1 MKSIDGFNVYFL
13 IYNGQHGFSH
23 RCWTKSRIFVEYTD
37 ILIATVMTEQSFAP
51 SWLKIDDDKFRD
63 LLEYLCKKARSDGH
77 DPFYSAAQELLKG
90 RVSSL
95 MPELACRM
103 DGSEEEQLFRI
114 RLLGAWLLCNG
125 EDTQERMEVAFAMF
139 NVLASIVSEELS
151 QKLFT
156 LSLTVLCSGGIS
168 VPGFS
173 WEDLV
178 NVNKDLLSHKIISN
192 AETLPAKKSVE
203 SWFDGKGILHI
214 DSEKVSIIPM
224 NRKGY
229 SMYHSKLSDCMRLVD
244 GRLCVYVEKGE
255 KLKKTEE
262 SDIAGIERFASTFR
276 NEQQSITPPQSI
288 LKKYS
293 LEQEVMVRV
302 VSKSSHDIVIETVAP
317 DYEKISGTLYHNKG
331 IFFYNNADFARA
343 LEVGDYFKAVV
354 KDKDR
359 GYFSIYDR
367 FLKEMVSLVGE
378 GDIILA
384 KYSLDYKG
392 KPLWFTNEG
401 VPVYVNDSEQYGI
414 GDIAYIELTKVDP
427 NGYIAAAISEDQT
440 GIEDEEPFDDEKE
453 WFIQN
458 NIIEKDYTEP
468 RTNAQTILSL
478 DFVRVFE
485 RALYNYQKTL
495 SRASEIYK
503 VLCYCQMLSELTS
516 EEKEL
521 HFLEL
526 KSSYLEQLVL
536 FAKGQYDKMKRL
548 VPSSDIGGIESVE
561 RSVRLVDI
569 LMQINSSEESELLD
583 DTILSSKDPLTK
595 RTARILQSYNRIKDI
610 VPESSLNDLKM
621 EIIRGLSF
629 DAEIQASL
637 DEKDD
642 EYLGMEDKVKEFKTS
657 FVYPA
662 DKEDRMSPNVKKQS
676 MVVFKAVCAFL
687 NSKVG
692 GTLYLGVSDAGY
704 VVGIDNDLAYL
715 KANSDSYVRF
725 IQDEA
730 KKVFDKSILDYLD
743 FDLKFDGRVV
753 EMKVRPFDD
762 GVVCLDGVP
771 YIRRYAESEPMR
783 EDERARIASEKIASN
798 IHVKSKLEV
807 LERAIAEKKRAILRR
822 FSSSDSIED
831 RKVEPFKVVKGGR
844 YVWCYDIENKC
855 CKQFGIS
862 KMAAVDVLQDPWTHE
877 SEHKEEK
884 TDIFNWVGSEAV
896 SIVLEL
902 DLTARNIIVDEY
914 PLSEPL
920 LKQMDREGKRWRLS
934 TDIYSCIAPGRFCIG
949 LAEHVTIIK
958 GDELKKY
965 ISEYIRKNFL
975 HTYLS

>member
-1 MKSIDGFNVYFL
+1 
-13 IYNGQHGFSH
+13 
-23 RCWTKSRIFVEYTD
+23 
-37 ILIATVMTEQSFAP
+37 MTGQSFTP
-51 SWLKIDDDKFRD
+51 SWIKIDDDKFRD

-95 MPELACRM
+95 MPELACGM
-103 DGSEEEQLFRI
+103 EGSEEEQLFRI

-125 EDTQERMEVAFAMF
+125 EDTQERMEVAFVMF
-139 NVLASIVSEELS
+139 NILAGIVPEELS
-151 QKLFT
+151 QKLFY
-156 LSLTVLCSGGIS
+156 LSLRVLCSGGIQA
-168 VPGFS
+168 PGFT

-178 NVNKDLLSHKIISN
+178 NVNKEVLSHKIIFN
-192 AETLPAKKSVE
+192 AKTLPGKKSVE
-203 SWFDGKGILHI
+203 SWFDGKGLLRV
-214 DSEKVSIIPM
+214 DPEKVSIIPM
-224 NRKGY
+224 DRKGY
-229 SMYHSKLSDCMRLVD
+229 SMCHSKLSDCMRLAD

-262 SDIAGIERFASTFR
+262 TDIAGIERFASAFR
-276 NEQQSITPPQSI
+276 KEQQRTNPPKSI

-302 VSKSSHDIVIETVAP
+302 VSRNSRDLVVETIDP
-317 DYEKISGTLYHNKG
+317 DYEKISGTLHHDRG
-331 IFFYNNADFARA
+331 IFFYNNADFAQA
-343 LEVGDYFKAVV
+343 LEVGDCFKAVV
-354 KDKDR
+354 KDMDR

-367 FLKEMVSLVGE
+367 FLKEMVSLVME

-401 VPVYVNDSEQYGI
+401 VPVYISDSKQYGI
-414 GDIAYIELTKVDP
+414 GDIAYVELTKVDV
-427 NGYIAAAISEDQT
+427 NGYIMAVISEDQT
-440 GIEDEEPFDDEKE
+440 GIEEEESFDDEKE
-453 WFIQN
+453 WFIRSH
-458 NIIEKDYTEP
+458 IREKDYVEP
-468 RTNAQTILSL
+468 KANAQTILSS
-478 DFVRVFE
+478 DFVRIFE
-485 RALYNYQKTL
+485 RSLYNYQKTL

-521 HFLEL
+521 HFLDL
-526 KSSYLEQLVL
+526 KASYLEQLVR
-536 FAKGQYDKMKRL
+536 FAKGQYDRMKRL
-548 VPSSDIGGIESVE
+548 VPSSDICEIKSVK

-583 DTILSSKDPLTK
+583 STIISSEDPLTK
-595 RTARILQSYNRIKDI
+595 KTARILQAYNRIKDI

-621 EIIRGLSF
+621 EIIRGLSL

-642 EYLGMEDKVKEFKTS
+642 EYLGMEDKVKEFKSS

-662 DKEDRMSPNVKKQS
+662 DKKDRMSPNVKKQS

-704 VVGIDNDLAYL
+704 VVGIDSDLAYL
-715 KANSDSYVRF
+715 KANSDSYIRF

-730 KKVFDKSILDYLD
+730 KKVFDKSVLDFLD

-753 EMKVRPFDD
+753 EVKVRPFDD
-762 GVVCLDGVP
+762 GVVCMDGVP

-783 EDERARIASEKIASN
+783 EDERARIASEKVASN
-798 IHVKSKLEV
+798 IRVKSKAED
-807 LERAIAEKKRAILRR
+807 LERAITEKKRAILRR

-831 RKVEPFKVVKGGR
+831 RKVEPFKIVKGGR
-844 YVWCYDIENKC
+844 YVWCYDIEDKC

-877 SEHKEEK
+877 AEHKEEN
-884 TDIFNWVGSEAV
+884 TDIFNWGGSKAF

-902 DLTARNIIVDEY
+902 DLTAKNIIVEEY

-920 LKQMDREGKRWRLS
+920 LKQVDKEGIRWRLS

-949 LAEHVTIIK
+949 LAEHITIIK
-958 GDELKKY
+958 GDELKEY
-965 ISEYIRKNFL
+965 ISEYVRKNF
-975 HTYLS
+975 SGNA

>member
-1 MKSIDGFNVYFL
+1 MDINRRFL
-13 IYNGQHGFSH
+13 IA
-23 RCWTKSRIFVEYTD
+23 I
-37 ILIATVMTEQSFAP
+37 VMTEQSFTP
-51 SWLKIDDDKFRD
+51 SWIKIDDDKFRD
-63 LLEYLCKKARSDGH
+63 LLEYLCRKARSDGH

-95 MPELACRM
+95 VPELACGM

-114 RLLGAWLLCNG
+114 RLLGAWLLCNV
-125 EDTQERMEVAFAMF
+125 EDTQERIEVAFVMF
-139 NVLASIVSEELS
+139 NILAGIVPEELS
-151 QKLFT
+151 QKLFY
-156 LSLTVLCSGGIS
+156 LSLRVLCSGGIQT
-168 VPGFS
+168 PGFT

-178 NVNKDLLSHKIISN
+178 DVNKELLSHKIILN
-192 AETLPAKKSVE
+192 AKTLPAKKFVE
-203 SWFDGKGILHI
+203 SWFDGKGLLHV
-214 DSEKVSIIPM
+214 DPEKISIIPM
-224 NRKGY
+224 NRKDY
-229 SMYHSKLSDCMRLVD
+229 SMYHSKLSDCMRLAD

-262 SDIAGIERFASTFR
+262 SDIAGIERFASAFR
-276 NEQQSITPPQSI
+276 KEQQRTIPTKSI

-293 LEQEVMVRV
+293 LEQEAMVRV
-302 VSKSSHDIVIETVAP
+302 VSRNSHDIVVETIDP
-317 DYEKISGTLYHNKG
+317 DYEKIPGTLHHDRG
-331 IFFYNNADFARA
+331 IFFYNNVDFAQA
-343 LEVGDYFKAVV
+343 LEVGDCFKAVI
-354 KDKDR
+354 KDTDR

-367 FLKEMVSLVGE
+367 FLKEMVSLVME
-378 GDIILA
+378 GDNILA
-384 KYSLDYKG
+384 RYSLNYKG
-392 KPLWFTNEG
+392 KSLWFTNEG
-401 VPVYVNDSEQYGI
+401 VPVYISDSERYDI
-414 GDIAYIELTKVDP
+414 GDIAYVELTKVDA
-427 NGYIAAAISEDQT
+427 NGYIVAVISEDQT
-440 GIEDEEPFDDEKE
+440 GIEEEESFDDEKK

-458 NIIEKDYTEP
+458 HIREKDYVEP
-468 RTNAQTILSL
+468 KANAQTILNS
-478 DFVRVFE
+478 DFVRIFE
-485 RALYNYQKTL
+485 RSLYNYQKTL

-526 KSSYLEQLVL
+526 KASYLEQLVL
-536 FAKGQYDKMKRL
+536 FAKGQYDRMKRL
-548 VPSSDIGGIESVE
+548 VPSSDICGIESVE

-583 DTILSSKDPLTK
+583 SAIISSEDPLTK
-595 RTARILQSYNRIKDI
+595 KTARILQSYNRIKDI

-621 EIIRGLSF
+621 EIIRGLSL

-642 EYLGMEDKVKEFKTS
+642 EYLGVEDKVKEFKSS

-662 DKEDRMSPNVKKQS
+662 DKEDRMSPNMKKQS

-704 VVGIDNDLAYL
+704 VVGIDSDLTYL
-715 KANSDSYVRF
+715 KANSDLYIRL

-730 KKVFDKSILDYLD
+730 KKVFDKSVLDFLD

-753 EMKVRPFDD
+753 EVKVRPFDD
-762 GVVCLDGVP
+762 GVVCMDGVP

-783 EDERARIASEKIASN
+783 EDERARIVSEKVASN
-798 IHVKSKLEV
+798 IHVKSKAED

-831 RKVEPFKVVKGGR
+831 RKVEPFKIVKGGR
-844 YVWCYDIENKC
+844 YVWCYDIEDKC

-877 SEHKEEK
+877 AEHKEEK
-884 TDIFNWVGSEAV
+884 TDIFNWVGTKAF

-902 DLTARNIIVDEY
+902 DLTAKNIIVDEY
-914 PLSEPL
+914 PLSEPI
-920 LKQMDREGKRWRLS
+920 LKRVDKDVMRWRLS

-958 GDELKKY
+958 GDELKEY
-965 ISEYIRKNFL
+965 VSEYVRKNF
-975 HTYLS
+975 SGNA

>member
-1 MKSIDGFNVYFL
+1 MYRTARDFLHMSEEKSYI
-13 IYNGQHGFSH
+13 
-23 RCWTKSRIFVEYTD
+23 CWTKTD
-37 ILIATVMTEQSFAP
+37 ILIVTVMTEQSFAP

-63 LLEYLCKKARSDGH
+63 LLEYLCRKARSDGH

-95 MPELACRM
+95 MPELSCGM
-103 DGSEEEQLFRI
+103 EVSEDEKLFRI
-114 RLLGAWLLCNG
+114 RLLGAWLLCNV
-125 EDTQERMEVAFAMF
+125 EDTHERMEVAFAMF
-139 NVLASIVSEELS
+139 NILASIVPEELS
-151 QKLFT
+151 QKLFA
-156 LSLTVLCSGGIS
+156 LSLRVLCSGGIQA
-168 VPGFS
+168 PGFA

-178 NVNKDLLSHKIISN
+178 DVNKELLSHKIILN
-192 AETLPAKKSVE
+192 AKTLPSKKSVE
-203 SWFDGKGILHI
+203 SWFDGKGLLHV
-214 DSEKVSIIPM
+214 DPEKVSIIPM
-224 NRKGY
+224 NRKDY
-229 SMYHSKLSDCMRLVD
+229 SMCHSKLSDCMSLAD

-262 SDIAGIERFASTFR
+262 SDIDGIGRFAGEFR
-276 NEQQSITPPQSI
+276 KEQQRTVPPQSI

-293 LEQEVMVRV
+293 LEQETMVRV
-302 VSKSSHDIVIETVAP
+302 ISRSSHDIVVETVDP
-317 DYEKISGTLYHNKG
+317 EYEKISGTLHHDRG
-331 IFFYNNADFARA
+331 IFFYNNVDFAQA
-343 LEVGDYFKAVV
+343 LEVGDCFKAVI
-354 KDKDR
+354 KDKER
-359 GYFSIYDR
+359 GYFSVYDR
-367 FLKEMVSLVGE
+367 FLKEMVSLAME
-378 GDIILA
+378 GDSILA
-384 KYSLDYKG
+384 RYSLDYKG

-401 VPVYVNDSEQYGI
+401 VPVYVSDSEQYGI
-414 GDIAYIELTKVDP
+414 GDIAYIELTKVDT
-427 NGYIAAAISEDQT
+427 NGYITGIISEDQS
-440 GIEDEEPFDDEKE
+440 GIEEEEPFDDEKE
-453 WFIQN
+453 WFIRN
-458 NIIEKDYTEP
+458 HIREKDYVEP
-468 RTNAQTILSL
+468 KDNAQTILSS
-478 DFVRVFE
+478 DFVRIFE
-485 RALYNYQKTL
+485 RSLYNYQKTL

-526 KSSYLEQLVL
+526 KASYLEQLVL
-536 FAKGQYDKMKRL
+536 FAKGQYDRMKQL
-548 VPSSDIGGIESVE
+548 VPPSDIGGIESVE
-561 RSVRLVDI
+561 RSVKLVDI

-583 DTILSSKDPLTK
+583 STILSSEDPLTK

-621 EIIRGLSF
+621 EIIRGLSL

-642 EYLGMEDKVKEFKTS
+642 EYLGMEDKVKEFKSS

-715 KANSDSYVRF
+715 KANSDSYIRF

-730 KKVFDKSILDYLD
+730 KKVFDKSILDFLD

-753 EMKVRPFDD
+753 EVKVRPFDD
-762 GVVCLDGVP
+762 GVVCLEGVP

-783 EDERARIASEKIASN
+783 EDERARIASEKVAPN
-798 IHVKSKLEV
+798 IQVKSKAEN

-822 FSSSDSIED
+822 FSSSDRIED
-831 RKVEPFKVVKGGR
+831 RKVEPFKIVRGGK
-844 YVWCYDIENKC
+844 YVWCYDIEDKC

-862 KMAAVDVLQDPWTHE
+862 KMAAVDVIQDPWTHE
-877 SEHKEEK
+877 AEHKEGN
-884 TDIFNWVGSEAV
+884 TDIFNWGGSKAFN
-896 SIVLEL
+896 IVLEL
-902 DLTARNIIVDEY
+902 DLTAKNIIVEEY

-920 LKQMDREGKRWRLS
+920 LKQVDKSGMRWSLS
-934 TDIYSCIAPGRFCIG
+934 TDIYNCTAPGRFCIG

-965 ISEYIRKNFL
+965 VSEYVRKNF
-975 HTYLS
+975 SGNA

>member
-1 MKSIDGFNVYFL
+1 
-13 IYNGQHGFSH
+13 
-23 RCWTKSRIFVEYTD
+23 
-37 ILIATVMTEQSFAP
+37 MTEQSFAP
-51 SWLKIDDDKFRD
+51 SWLKIDDEKFRD
-63 LLEYLCKKARSDGH
+63 LLEYLCRKARSDGH

-95 MPELACRM
+95 MPELACGM
-103 DGSEEEQLFRI
+103 EGNEDEQLFRT

-125 EDTQERMEVAFAMF
+125 EDTQERMEVAFTMF
-139 NVLASIVSEELS
+139 NILARIVPEELS
-151 QKLFT
+151 QKLFG
-156 LSLTVLCSGGIS
+156 LSLRVLCSGGIS
-168 VPGFS
+168 VLGFT

-178 NVNKDLLSHKIISN
+178 NVNKEILSHKIILN
-192 AETLPAKKSVE
+192 AKTLPAKKSVE
-203 SWFDGKGILHI
+203 SWFDGKGLLHI

-224 NRKGY
+224 NRTGY
-229 SMYHSKLSDCMRLVD
+229 SMNHSKMSDCMKLVA
-244 GRLCVYVEKGE
+244 GRLCVYVEKSE
-255 KLKKTEE
+255 KLKMTEE
-262 SDIAGIERFASTFR
+262 SDISAIERFVGAFR
-276 NEQQSITPPQSI
+276 NEQQRITPSQSI

-293 LEQEVMVRV
+293 LGQEVMVRV
-302 VSKSSHDIVIETVAP
+302 VSNNYGIVVETVDP
-317 DYEKISGTLYHNKG
+317 DYEKISGTLHHSRG
-331 IFFYNNADFARA
+331 IFFYNNVDFAHA
-343 LEVGDYFKAVV
+343 LEVGDYLKAIVED
-354 KDKDR
+354 KDK

-367 FLKEMVSLVGE
+367 FLKEMVSLVEE
-378 GDIILA
+378 GYSYPA
-384 KYSLDYKG
+384 KYKMNHNG

-401 VPVYVNDSEQYGI
+401 VPVYVNDPEPYGI
-414 GDIAYIELTKVDP
+414 GDVAYVEMTKVDS
-427 NGYIAAAISEDQT
+427 NGYISGAICDDQS
-440 GIEDEEPFDDEKE
+440 GIEEEPFDDEKD
-453 WFIQN
+453 WFIRN
-458 NIIEKDYTEP
+458 HIREKDYVEP
-468 RTNAQTILSL
+468 KSNVLTILSS
-478 DFVRVFE
+478 DFVRIFE
-485 RALYNYQKTL
+485 RSLYNYQKSL

-526 KSSYLEQLVL
+526 KASYLEQLVL
-536 FAKGQYDKMKRL
+536 FAKGQYGRMKRL

-583 DTILSSKDPLTK
+583 STILSSEDPLTK

-621 EIIRGLSF
+621 EIIRGLSL

-642 EYLGMEDKVKEFKTS
+642 EYLGMEDKVKEFKSS

-676 MVVFKAVCAFL
+676 MVVFKSVCAFL

-715 KANSDSYVRF
+715 KANSDSYIRF

-730 KKVFDKSILDYLD
+730 KKVFDKSVLDFLD

-753 EMKVRPFDD
+753 EVKVRPFDD

-783 EDERARIASEKIASN
+783 EDERARIASEKVAPN
-798 IHVKSKLEV
+798 IHVKSKLED
-807 LERAIAEKKRAILRR
+807 LERAISEKKRAILRR

-831 RKVEPFKVVKGGR
+831 RKVEPFKIVKGGK
-844 YVWCYDIENKC
+844 YVWCYDIEDKC

-877 SEHKEEK
+877 AEHKEGK
-884 TDIFNWVGSEAV
+884 TDIFNWGGPKAFG
-896 SIVLEL
+896 IVLEL
-902 DLTARNIIVDEY
+902 DLTAKNIIVDEY

-920 LKQMDREGKRWRLS
+920 LKRLDKAGMRWSLS
-934 TDIYSCIAPGRFCIG
+934 TDIYNCTAPGRFCIG

-958 GDELKKY
+958 GDELKEY
-965 ISEYIRKNFL
+965 VSEYVRNF
-975 HTYLS
+975 SGNA